1 MTMTRIFTFV
11 AILFM
16 AVPLTW
22 AGDNQEDRPDW
33 GYTWIDAHYLPD
45 NASPELKEFWNAL
58 IPMIEA
64 RTHAES
70 AYIREHAAD
79 LHKLAKQVPGTLD
92 SDNGYNKKYYNRSAK
107 AITKHSAR
115 LKDVVY
121 GSPSSVIYEEMKA
134 IEDNYIRLC
143 NFCD

>member
-1 MTMTRIFTFV
+1 MTRLFIF
-11 AILFM
+11 AGLFLT
-16 AVPLTW
+16 AVSLSW
-22 AGDNQEDRPDW
+22 ASDNQEDRPDW

-45 NASPELKEFWNAL
+45 NASDELKEFWNAFV
-58 IPMIEA
+58 PMMEA

-70 AYIREHAAD
+70 AYIREYAAD
-79 LHKLAKQVPGTLD
+79 LYKLAKQVPGTLD
-92 SDNGYNKKYYNRSAK
+92 TDNGYNKKYYNRSAHQ
-107 AITKHSAR
+107 IVKHAAR

-121 GSPSSVIYEEMKA
+121 GSPSSVLYEEMKA